1 MENHEQEIPS
11 HPDSYM
17 NDEIGREPQ
26 VHYWETLQYLKY
38 HFLLLIRFR

>member
-11 HPDSYM
+11 NPDSYM

-26 VHYWETLQYLKY
+26 VPS
-38 HFLLLIRFR
+38 LLRNTTVFKIPFFIID